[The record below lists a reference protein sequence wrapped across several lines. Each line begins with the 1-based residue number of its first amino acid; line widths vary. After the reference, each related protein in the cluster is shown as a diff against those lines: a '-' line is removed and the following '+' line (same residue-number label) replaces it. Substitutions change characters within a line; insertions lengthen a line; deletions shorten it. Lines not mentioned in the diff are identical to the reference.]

1 MGEQGS
7 LYRESRTLL
16 PRSEKKNLVS
26 LQDRPARQRNVVFA
40 PGISLPRHF
49 PCRRRAPSLM
59 TLYEPFTTTAF
70 VTGLVCLPARS
81 LGGAAYY
88 PVTVH
93 RNTLLTL
100 LLYES
105 TVVMVL

>member
-1 MGEQGS
+1 MGE
-7 LYRESRTLL
+7 
-16 PRSEKKNLVS
+16 
-26 LQDRPARQRNVVFA
+26 QDRPARQRNLVFLL
-40 PGISLPRHF
+40 GITLPRHF

-59 TLYEPFTTTAF
+59 TLMTLYEPFTTIYTAF

-105 TVVMVL
+105 TVVTVLGAT